1 MNITPNAAAPETYI
15 RQRQLL
21 RDKIVPFSAPTLWR
35 RVKDGTFPRPLK
47 LSPGVT
53 AWRLRDII
61 EWQQAQAMQVGAAS

>member
-1 MNITPNAAAPETYI
+1 MSPTPTAATPETYI

-35 RVKDGTFPRPLK
+35 RVKDGSFPQPLK

-61 EWQQAQAMQVGAAS
+61 DWQQAQAKQGGSAS